1 MKRMMT
7 ALLAPMLI
15 AGCSMSHY
23 TGHVSQAAPCPTPS
37 AHALQAVNDLKRI
50 LADSNGVMTEYR
62 AALGIDGVS
71 PNSVAGVNDART
83 CTAVTAAVASYLR
96 RDPSAENMFVLRV
109 GSRYVAMDAT
119 RDPAPQF
126 VVSRKLEVTNYLEP

>member
-1 MKRMMT
+1 MKRIMI
-7 ALLAPMLI
+7 AIVAPMLA
-15 AGCSMSHY
+15 AGCMSHY
-23 TGHVSQAAPCPTPS
+23 SGRVAQTAPCPTPS
-37 AHALQAVNDLKRI
+37 AHALQAVDDLKRI

-62 AALGIDGVS
+62 AALGIDGVAPS
-71 PNSVAGVNDART
+71 SVAGVRDART
-83 CTAVTAAVASYLR
+83 CTAVTAAVAEYLR

-109 GSRYVAMDAT
+109 GSRYVAMDAS